1 MTPFWIYPGL
11 NWKSVFFTQA
21 LIFSFDI
28 LILVSSLNVL
38 NLFATVAYSLYYL
51 TCFRSLLLF
60 KAEADDREG
69 SHFNSELGESMLRNS
84 NDNYFIQEA
93 EV

>member
-1 MTPFWIYPGL
+1 M
-11 NWKSVFFTQA
+11 
-21 LIFSFDI
+21 
-28 LILVSSLNVL
+28 SSLNVL

-69 SHFNSELGESMLRNS
+69 SHFNSDLRESLLINTH
-84 NDNYFIQEA
+84 DNCFTQEA
-93 EV
+93 QV